1 MGLFDKLREPVVLK
15 ESSDAKVNFEQLDN
29 ILKIAPESIRERIQE
44 DKRLLYYGIKGEE
57 ALMFE
62 LKNSHM
68 PMYILHDVCFV
79 ENELK
84 TQIDYI
90 VVTRKLVLIIECKN
104 LYGNISI
111 DSQGNFTRT
120 IKYGNYYRKEG
131 IYSPITQN
139 QRHIDMI
146 REKRR
151 NSKGV
156 LGKVFFDRF
165 FDNNYKS
172 IVVLANPKSILDM
185 RFAPKEIKA
194 QIVKVDGLISYIKK
208 LNNESSN
215 ESMTDKQ
222 MKEIA
227 DFFLLNSVQNN
238 SDFISKYYDEID
250 MELKVSDNG
259 NNIVNNVDFNTSDNK
274 NKVAL
279 KENNNLNE
287 INSNENKIDNSIN
300 QVTYKQDNLDIKDE
314 NVEFCNEMN
323 DNNLKNELDSKET
336 ENIDNIEELAVYKV
350 LKNYRYKQ
358 SKIENVKAYY
368 IFSNSQLEAII
379 KANPKTINDL
389 KNIKGFAGV
398 KCSKYG
404 EEILRILKEYL

>member
-1 MGLFDKLREPVVLK
+1 MGLFDKLREPIVLK
-15 ESSDAKVNFEQLDN
+15 ENSDAKASFEQLDN
-29 ILKIAPESIRERIQE
+29 FFKTAPESIRERIEE
-44 DKRLLYYGIKGEE
+44 DKKLLYYGIKGEE

-62 LKNSHM
+62 LRNSHM

-79 ENELK
+79 ENGLK

-146 REKRR
+146 KEKRR

-156 LGKVFFDRF
+156 FGKVFFDRF

-172 IVVLANPKSILDM
+172 IVVLANPKSVLDM
-185 RFAPKEIKA
+185 RYAPKEIKS
-194 QIVKVDGLISYIKK
+194 QIVKVDGLNSYIKK

-215 ESMTDKQ
+215 ESMSDKQ

-238 SDFISKYYDEID
+238 SDFISKYYDEINI
-250 MELKVSDNG
+250 ELKLSSNEK
-259 NNIVNNVDFNTSDNK
+259 NIVNNVDFNIGDN
-274 NKVAL
+274 NSPTVL
-279 KENNNLNE
+279 NTNNND
-287 INSNENKIDNSIN
+287 INSNKDKIDNSVNQATDKKDSFDIN
-300 QVTYKQDNLDIKDE
+300 NE
-314 NVEFCNEMN
+314 NVDLSNKIN
-323 DNNLKNELDSKET
+323 DNNLKQDS
-336 ENIDNIEELAVYKV
+336 ENIDNMEELPVYKA
-350 LKNYRYKQ
+350 LKNYRYNQ
-358 SKIENVKAYY
+358 SKIEKVKAYY
-368 IFSNSQLEAII
+368 IFNNLQLEALI
-379 KANPKTINDL
+379 KANPKTICEL
-389 KNIKGFAGV
+389 KNIKGFAEV

-404 EEILRILKEYL
+404 EDILKILKEYS

>member
-1 MGLFDKLREPVVLK
+1 MGLFDKLREPIVLK
-15 ESSDAKVNFEQLDN
+15 ETSDAKANFEQLDN

-68 PMYILHDVCFV
+68 PMYILHDVCFM

-151 NSKGV
+151 NSKGI
-156 LGKVFFDRF
+156 LGKMFFDKF

-185 RFAPKEIKA
+185 RYAPKEIKA

-208 LNNESSN
+208 LNNESTS
-215 ESMTDKQ
+215 EAMTDKQ

-238 SDFISKYYDEID
+238 SNFISKYYDEIN
-250 MELKVSDNG
+250 MELKVSDKERNLA
-259 NNIVNNVDFNTSDNK
+259 NDVAFNIDNRDETGF
-274 NKVAL
+274 A
-279 KENNNLNE
+279 ENNNVNDMNLN
-287 INSNENKIDNSIN
+287 DNSIN
-300 QVTYKQDNLDIKDE
+300 QVIDNQESSEIKYKNTELSNQN
-314 NVEFCNEMN
+314 N
-323 DNNLKNELDSKET
+323 DNNVDTKEA
-336 ENIDNIEELAVYKV
+336 EDIDNLEELPVYKA
-350 LKNYRYKQ
+350 LKSYRYKQ

-368 IFSNSQLEAII
+368 IFSNAQLEAII
-379 KANPKTINDL
+379 KANPKTINEL
-389 KNIKGFAGV
+389 KNIKGFAEV

-404 EEILRILKEYL
+404 EDILRILREYL

>member
-1 MGLFDKLREPVVLK
+1 MGLFDKLREPIVLK
-15 ESSDAKVNFEQLDN
+15 ENSDAKASFEQLDN
-29 ILKIAPESIRERIQE
+29 FFKIAPESIRERIEE
-44 DKRLLYYGIKGEE
+44 DKKLLYYGIKGEE

-62 LKNSHM
+62 LRNSHM

-79 ENELK
+79 ENGLK

-146 REKRR
+146 KEKRR

-156 LGKVFFDRF
+156 FGKVFFDRF

-172 IVVLANPKSILDM
+172 IVVLANPKSVLDM
-185 RFAPKEIKA
+185 RYAPKEIKS
-194 QIVKVDGLISYIKK
+194 QIVKVDGLNSYIKK

-215 ESMTDKQ
+215 ESMSDKQ

-238 SDFISKYYDEID
+238 SDFISKYYDEINI
-250 MELKVSDNG
+250 ELKLSSNEK
-259 NNIVNNVDFNTSDNK
+259 NIVNNVDFNIGDN
-274 NKVAL
+274 NSPTVL
-279 KENNNLNE
+279 NTNNND
-287 INSNENKIDNSIN
+287 INSNKGKIDNSVNQATDKKDSFDIN
-300 QVTYKQDNLDIKDE
+300 NE
-314 NVEFCNEMN
+314 NVDLSNKIN
-323 DNNLKNELDSKET
+323 DNNLKQDS
-336 ENIDNIEELAVYKV
+336 ENIDNMEELPVYKA
-350 LKNYRYKQ
+350 LKNYRYNQ
-358 SKIENVKAYY
+358 SKIKKVKAYY
-368 IFSNSQLEAII
+368 IFNNLQLEALI
-379 KANPKTINDL
+379 KANPKTICEL
-389 KNIKGFAGV
+389 KNIKGFAEV

-404 EEILRILKEYL
+404 EDILKILKEYS